1 MRRAAHDGRIGA
13 PTVAAVPHSSAGIAH
28 DDLPG
33 RMWLIRLRR
42 VLRYAPRMLWTV
54 VVILLILWFL
64 GFLLRAFGGLIHLL
78 LIVALIVVIYRLL
91 TGRKLI

>member
-1 MRRAAHDGRIGA
+1 
-13 PTVAAVPHSSAGIAH
+13 V
-28 DDLPG
+28 
-33 RMWLIRLRR
+33 
-42 VLRYAPRMLWTV
+42 RYAPRMLWTI

-78 LIVALIVVIYRLL
+78 LIAALVVVIYRLL